1 MEHESEAVWGDD
13 QRSELDGGNR
23 VIRFGLLV
31 SLFNNV
37 PKM

>member
-1 MEHESEAVWGDD
+1 MEHESEVVWG
-13 QRSELDGGNR
+13 SELYGGNR